1 MSNHSENT
9 KRIARNTLMLYVR
22 MLFAMII
29 SLYTSRVILNMLGV
43 VDYGIQNVLGGFV
56 SMFSLIS
63 SALSSATSRF
73 ITFELGKPDGEP
85 KKVFSNALFIHIV
98 LAVIVLIA
106 FETFGL
112 WFLNNKMVIPQ
123 ERMPVANYLFQASI
137 LSFLVSLIGVP
148 FISAVVAHERMDTFA
163 FLGILEVVLKLLFV
177 LFVAYAPFNFDKL
190 VVFPTLMLSM
200 GICIQ
205 LSYWF
210 FCRKHFE
217 ECRCRPKYDKGY
229 FRGMFSFSVWNFIGS
244 TAAIL
249 KGQGINMLLNLFFG
263 TVVNAAYGVAST
275 VSSAVGGFAGNFMTA
290 LNPQIT
296 KSYAAGDRDYMFSLI
311 DRGSRF
317 SFYLIMIF
325 AIPLILETE
334 HVLSIWLGE
343 YPEYAISFV
352 RFMLAVSLVDV
363 ISNTL
368 ITAQTA
374 TGKIRNYQLAV
385 GGMLMMNFPL
395 SYVALKLGS
404 EPYAV
409 FIVALAVGVSCL
421 VLRLIFLRK
430 MIGLSVRW
438 FVKSVLLRIIIVVLI
453 ASIIPLLLHR
463 IMPYGWPRTLTVV
476 FVSVVVSAMVI
487 LFVGCIRSERAFL
500 FKKLK
505 SAMKIV
511 YHG

>member
-190 VVFPTLMLSM
+190 VVFPTNT
-200 GICIQ
+200 
-205 LSYWF
+205 WH
-210 FCRKHFE
+210 KV
-217 ECRCRPKYDKGY
+217 PK
-229 FRGMFSFSVWNFIGS
+229 W
-244 TAAIL
+244 
-249 KGQGINMLLNLFFG
+249 
-263 TVVNAAYGVAST
+263 
-275 VSSAVGGFAGNFMTA
+275 
-290 LNPQIT
+290 
-296 KSYAAGDRDYMFSLI
+296 LI
-311 DRGSRF
+311 
-317 SFYLIMIF
+317 
-325 AIPLILETE
+325 
-334 HVLSIWLGE
+334 W
-343 YPEYAISFV
+343 
-352 RFMLAVSLVDV
+352 
-363 ISNTL
+363 
-368 ITAQTA
+368 QTS
-374 TGKIRNYQLAV
+374 Q
-385 GGMLMMNFPL
+385 P
-395 SYVALKLGS
+395 S
-404 EPYAV
+404 
-409 FIVALAVGVSCL
+409 
-421 VLRLIFLRK
+421 
-430 MIGLSVRW
+430 
-438 FVKSVLLRIIIVVLI
+438 
-453 ASIIPLLLHR
+453 
-463 IMPYGWPRTLTVV
+463 
-476 FVSVVVSAMVI
+476 
-487 LFVGCIRSERAFL
+487 
-500 FKKLK
+500 
-505 SAMKIV
+505 
-511 YHG
+511 